1 LIDRLFSSI
10 RGRPHVVFVL
20 GKGGVGKTTLS
31 MLTGIS
37 LSKYRKV
44 LLVSLDP
51 AKHLAKYVGSEIVEG
66 VVAAGEN
73 LVIRQVD
80 LESEI
85 RKYTER
91 YAQWINDLMPS
102 LKVFNIESAADVVRY
117 SPGVEEEVFLNVIR
131 DLYRVS
137 QYDFVI
143 IDTPPTGVSLRT
155 LYLPA
160 VYGVWVDKLVEVR
173 EKIVSMR
180 YSIARTLG
188 KEREMRDRVLERL
201 YELRDSYRDLYSRL
215 RDPEHTSY
223 VVVATPEPLP
233 VYELKESVRF
243 IQEKLG
249 SSPRALVL
257 NRYLPKDT
265 ARELGVLD
273 SQEQFVEE
281 LRRLGFPLLIV
292 EYLGRPTS
300 SMHDVCRLLERVR
313 AA

>member
-1 LIDRLFSSI
+1 
-10 RGRPHVVFVL
+10 
-20 GKGGVGKTTLS
+20 

-85 RKYTER
+85 WKYTGR

-102 LKVFNIESAADVVRY
+102 LKVFNIESSADVVRY
-117 SPGVEEEVFLNVIR
+117 SPGVEEVFLNVIR
-131 DLYRVS
+131 DLYSVS

-160 VYGVWVDKLVEVR
+160 VYGV
-173 EKIVSMR
+173 
-180 YSIARTLG
+180 
-188 KEREMRDRVLERL
+188 
-201 YELRDSYRDLYSRL
+201 
-215 RDPEHTSY
+215 
-223 VVVATPEPLP
+223 
-233 VYELKESVRF
+233 
-243 IQEKLG
+243 
-249 SSPRALVL
+249 
-257 NRYLPKDT
+257 
-265 ARELGVLD
+265 
-273 SQEQFVEE
+273 
-281 LRRLGFPLLIV
+281 
-292 EYLGRPTS
+292 
-300 SMHDVCRLLERVR
+300 
-313 AA
+313 